1 MKINLERMDGRF
13 QVCERSL
20 ENIRQESTKKKL
32 RIPSDLLRRQRYR
45 VDTLGIIGRRPR
57 RFSAGD

>member
-13 QVCERSL
+13 QVRERSL
-20 ENIRQESTKKKL
+20 ENGRRKSTKKKL
-32 RIPSDLLRRQRYR
+32 GIPSDLLRRQRYQ